1 MNISTLQPI
10 GKPVKV
16 AMSNKFSDRSFKTMA
31 KAENRLKG
39 SYRNIVNLPISPS
52 NVTVG
57 MEWYAEAHQ
66 VAKTVGVLAGYHDE
80 MAIRVGA
87 GVLSAL
93 SPMRDWVL
101 NIAIAILLVTEGKQ
115 KHVKIQHD
123 KALAML
129 AGKEPISV
137 LGDRANK
144 TKSFYLAIMNP
155 NNNWSDP
162 VLDRHAVAVYMGRSV
177 SDKESKALDSPN
189 VYSRIVRA
197 YLKASELT
205 GINHHALQ
213 AMTWTQW
220 RENKGL
226 SGIATRQLA
235 IE

>member
-1 MNISTLQPI
+1 M
-10 GKPVKV
+10 VKI
-16 AMSNKFSDRSFKTMA
+16 A
-31 KAENRLKG
+31 KAENKLKG
-39 SYRNIVNLPISPS
+39 SYRNIVNLPISPT
-52 NVTVG
+52 NVTIG

-66 VAKTVGVLAGYHDE
+66 VAKTVGVLAGYHDAE
-80 MAIRVGA
+80 ALKVGA

-93 SPMRDWVL
+93 SPMRDWDM

-115 KHVKIQHD
+115 KHVKSQHD

-129 AGKEPISV
+129 AGKEPLSV

-155 NNNWSDP
+155 NNHWSDP

-177 SDKESKALDSPN
+177 SDSEIKALDRPK
-189 VYSRIVRA
+189 VYNRIVKA
-197 YLKASELT
+197 YMKASKLT

-226 SGIATRQLA
+226 TASSNARQLA

>member
-1 MNISTLQPI
+1 MNIVTLQPI
-10 GKPVKV
+10 GKSAKV
-16 AMSNKFSDRSFKTMA
+16 AMSNKFSDRSLLMA

-39 SYRNIVNLPISPS
+39 SYRNILNLPISPT

-57 MEWYAEAHQ
+57 MEWYSEAHQ
-66 VAKTVGVLAGYHDE
+66 VAKTVGVLAGYHDD
-80 MAIRVGA
+80 MALRVGA

-93 SPMRDWVL
+93 SPMRDWDL

-115 KHVKIQHD
+115 KHTKIQHD

-129 AGKEPISV
+129 AGKEPIEI

-144 TKSFYLAIMNP
+144 TKAFYLAIMNP
-155 NNNWSDP
+155 NNNWTEP
-162 VLDRHAVAVYMGRSV
+162 VIDRHAVAVYMGRTV
-177 SDKESKALDSPN
+177 TDKEIKALESPK
-189 VYSRIVRA
+189 VYNRIVRA
-197 YLKASELT
+197 YMKASELT

-226 SGIATRQLA
+226 SGKTSRQLA